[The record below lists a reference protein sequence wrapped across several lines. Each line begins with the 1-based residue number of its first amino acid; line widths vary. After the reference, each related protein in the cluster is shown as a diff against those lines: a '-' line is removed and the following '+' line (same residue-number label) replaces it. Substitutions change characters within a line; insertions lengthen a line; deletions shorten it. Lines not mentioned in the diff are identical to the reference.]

1 MLKFHSPFPL
11 SRIPNKNPAKFR
23 RSNLSVPRLKPSF
36 ARLLAFSSS
45 SRSKNE
51 RTEPEQTKRR
61 AKETSVAL
69 LRNET
74 SEIYQLDNFST
85 GIDNRRSLQAV
96 AIVTTRYYSTSTR
109 SFLIDPRRTWARAI
123 HGIFRGRD
131 SLESP
136 GSNNGSIVLAIH
148 ILLGVSSFYS
158 QLSDKN
164 TFFKL

>member
-1 MLKFHSPFPL
+1 MLKFHPLFPL

-51 RTEPEQTKRR
+51 RTEPEHTERR

-74 SEIYQLDNFST
+74 SEIYQLDNFRRLESIIGDRSRPWRSSQRVITRRLHARSSLIRGGRGRVQST
-85 GIDNRRSLQAV
+85 EFSEA
-96 AIVTTRYYSTSTR
+96 
-109 SFLIDPRRTWARAI
+109 AI
-123 HGIFRGRD
+123 H
-131 SLESP
+131 SSH
-136 GSNNGSIVLAIH
+136 LARIMDP
-148 ILLGVSSFYS
+148 SS
-158 QLSDKN
+158 
-164 TFFKL
+164 